1 GVRTTIG
8 MQVHGYPNLFMTM
21 APFSPAAAF
30 CNVPTCVQQQVD
42 WITDCIQFVRDQ
54 GRHSIEPSQETEAQ
68 WVAHH
73 DELANIMLVSKT
85 NSWYMGSNVAGKPRR
100 LLAYAGGVGTYRD
113 KCDQVKASGY
123 EGFVTA

>member
-1 GVRTTIG
+1 MGL
-8 MQVHGYPNLFMTM
+8 QVHGYPNLFMTM

-42 WITDCIQFVRDQ
+42 WITDCIQYVRDL
-54 GRHSIEPSQETEAQ
+54 GRQSIEPSEETESK

-85 NSWYMGSNVAGKPRR
+85 NSWYMGSNIAGKPRR
-100 LLAYAGGVGTYRD
+100 LLAYAGGVGNYRQA
-113 KCDQVKASGY
+113 CDAVKASGY